1 MKKKILK
8 VSSALMCAAVAGSSA
23 VAPIMSNVSA
33 KSTTSVDATSIVA
46 DDGDAITFDS
56 KESECPFLVSV
67 KQNDLGGSATV
78 KPGDKIKYDVTI
90 RNTSDKAVSGM
101 VMYMAL
107 PDGVKYVSSA
117 ITQDNG
123 EERYDSYKALAS
135 WAKGEGLLT
144 IKPAAKYED
153 KSPTIDAGD
162 TLSFEL
168 VGEVESGAK
177 AADVKTNL
185 EVHYKD
191 ADGKKISV
199 NSADIVTTITSL
211 KNCIVKL
218 DANGGKAVS
227 AITVKEG
234 EAVASLPDTT
244 REGFTFDG
252 WYTAADGGDKV
263 TSLENVTDD
272 TTLYAHWIA
281 NTYTLT
287 FDSQGGD
294 AIDAIVASAADEIT
308 SLPAPN
314 RENYLFEG
322 WYTAADGGKK
332 VTSLSL
338 VKDTTLYAHWKTVHY
353 TITFDSQGG
362 TAVDPIVADVGNLFT
377 AMPTTTRENY
387 VFDGWY
393 TEPSGGVRVTQI
405 EDGKDVTL
413 YAHWSEATYVL
424 TFDTQGADT
433 VGPIRFGNADMA
445 GIELPTPARDGYKFE
460 GWFTEAEGGEKVTE
474 ITNAADA
481 TLYAHWTPISDG
493 STKPSEPSKPGDG
506 SDKKDDT
513 TTKPDGST
521 TKPDDGSTKPGD
533 GSTTKP
539 DDGSTKPDD
548 GANKKDDSTAK
559 PDDGKSDGTT
569 TPDDGS
575 NGGSDN
581 TNNGSTST
589 DDGSSK
595 TDDKSDAEVRTY
607 KLTVISADGTTTNVS
622 VKSSVTLDALVQKLG
637 YTNAKTYK
645 LTTASGSGTDLA
657 ADTTM
662 KSIADAAANGE
673 VLVIAYDESG
683 KAIGSGK
690 VTNTGTDEFR
700 VSLSKDTN
708 VSLSD
713 NKGTDASDKTGVDGK
728 GKGETDTPGKS
739 DSTASAVKTADVGV
753 IPALGGM
760 GGVMSTLLGVLAVF
774 KRKRP

>member
-56 KESECPFLVSV
+56 NESECPFLVSV
-67 KQNDLGGSATV
+67 KQNGVGGSATV
-78 KPGDKIKYDVTI
+78 KPGDEIKYDVTI
-90 RNTSDKAVSGM
+90 RNTSDKDVRGI

-107 PDGVKYVSSA
+107 PSGMKYVSSA

-123 EERYDSYKALAS
+123 NGRTDFHEALTS
-135 WAKGEGLLT
+135 WGKGEGLLT
-144 IKPAAKYED
+144 IKPATELGD
-153 KSPTIDAGD
+153 KSSIMNSGD

-168 VGEVESGAK
+168 VGEVESGAE

-191 ADGKKISV
+191 ADGKKVSV

-218 DANGGKAVS
+218 DANGGKAVN

-234 EAVASLPDTT
+234 EAVSSLPDTT

-272 TTLYAHWIA
+272 TTLYAHWVA

-294 AIDAIVASAADEIT
+294 AVDAITASAADEIK

-322 WYTAADGGKK
+322 WYTAADGGEK
-332 VTSLSL
+332 VTNLTL
-338 VKDTTLYAHWKTVHY
+338 VKDTTLYAHWKSVHY
-353 TITFDSQGG
+353 TITFDAQGG
-362 TAVDPIVADVGNLFT
+362 SPVNPIVADVGNLFT

-405 EDGKDVTL
+405 DDGKDVTL

-424 TFDTQGADT
+424 TFDTQGADA

-445 GIELPTPARDGYKFE
+445 GITLPTPARDGYKFE

-474 ITNAADA
+474 IKTAADA
-481 TLYAHWTPISDG
+481 TLYAHWTPISEE
-493 STKPSEPSKPGDG
+493 KPNPSEPAKPGEKPGDG
-506 SDKKDDT
+506 SE
-513 TTKPDGST
+513 TKPGDGSE
-521 TKPDDGSTKPGD
+521 TKPGD

-539 DDGSTKPDD
+539 DDGST
-548 GANKKDDSTAK
+548 TK
-559 PDDGKSDGTT
+559 PDDGKNDGTT
-569 TPDDGS
+569 PTPTPTPDNGS
-575 NGGSDN
+575 NNGTN
-581 TNNGSTST
+581 T
-589 DDGSSK
+589 

-645 LTTASGSGTDLA
+645 MTTASGSGTDLA

-662 KSIADAAANGE
+662 KTIADATANGE
-673 VLVIAYDESG
+673 VLVVAYDESG
-683 KAIGSGK
+683 KPIGSGK
-690 VTNTGTDEFR
+690 VTNTGTDTFN

-708 VSLSD
+708 VSL
-713 NKGTDASDKTGVDGK
+713 NKGTDASDKSGVDGK
-728 GKGETDTPGKS
+728 GKGEAVTPGKS

-760 GGVMSTLLGVLAVF
+760 GGVMSALLGVLAVF
-774 KRKRP
+774 KRKH

>member
-1 MKKKILK
+1 MKEKILK

-67 KQNDLGGSATV
+67 KQNGVGGSATV
-78 KPGDKIKYDVTI
+78 KPGDEIKYDVTI

-107 PDGVKYVSSA
+107 PAGVKYVSSA

-123 EERYDSYKALAS
+123 EERYDSFKALAS
-135 WAKGEGLLT
+135 WGKGEGLLT

-168 VGEVESGAK
+168 VGEVESGAE

-211 KNCIVKL
+211 KNCVVKL
-218 DANGGKAVS
+218 DANGGKAVN

-272 TTLYAHWIA
+272 TTLYAHWVA

-294 AIDAIVASAADEIT
+294 AIDAITSSAADEIK

-322 WYTAADGGKK
+322 WYTAADGGEK
-332 VTSLSL
+332 VTNLTL
-338 VKDTTLYAHWKTVHY
+338 TKDTTLYAHWKAVHY
-353 TITFDSQGG
+353 TITFDAQGG
-362 TAVDPIVADVGNLFT
+362 SEVAPIVADVGQLFT
-377 AMPTTTRENY
+377 AMPTSTRENY

-424 TFDTQGADT
+424 TFDTQGADA
-433 VGPIRFGNADMA
+433 VGPIRFGNSEMAD
-445 GIELPTPARDGYKFE
+445 IKLPTPARDGYKFE

-474 ITNAADA
+474 ITTAADA
-481 TLYAHWTPISDG
+481 TLYAHWTPISEE
-493 STKPSEPSKPGDG
+493 KPNPSEPTKPGE
-506 SDKKDDT
+506 
-513 TTKPDGST
+513 KPGDGST
-521 TKPDDGSTKPGD
+521 TKPDDGSTTKPDD

-548 GANKKDDSTAK
+548 GKT
-559 PDDGKSDGTT
+559 DGTQT
-569 TPDDGS
+569 PTPTPTPD
-575 NGGSDN
+575 NGSDN
-581 TNNGSTST
+581 GSNT
-589 DDGSSK
+589 

-645 LTTASGSGTDLA
+645 MTTASSSGTDLA

-673 VLVIAYDESG
+673 VLVVAYDESG
-683 KAIGSGK
+683 KPIGSGK
-690 VTNTGTDEFR
+690 VTNTGTDEYR

-708 VSLSD
+708 VSLD
-713 NKGTDASDKTGVDGK
+713 KGTDASDKTGVDGK
-728 GKGETDTPGKS
+728 GKGEGEATTPGKS

-753 IPALGGM
+753 VPALGGM
-760 GGVMSTLLGVLAVF
+760 GGVLSTLLGVLAVL
-774 KRKRP
+774 KRKH

>member
-56 KESECPFLVSV
+56 NESECPFLVSV
-67 KQNDLGGSATV
+67 KQNGVGGSATV
-78 KPGDKIKYDVTI
+78 KPGDEIKYDVTI
-90 RNTSDKAVSGM
+90 RNTSDKDVRGI

-107 PDGVKYVSSA
+107 PSGMKYVSSA

-123 EERYDSYKALAS
+123 NGRTDFHEALTS
-135 WAKGEGLLT
+135 WGKGEGLLT
-144 IKPAAKYED
+144 IKPATELGD
-153 KSPTIDAGD
+153 KSSIMNSGD

-168 VGEVESGAK
+168 VGEVESGAE

-218 DANGGKAVS
+218 DANGGKAVD

-234 EAVASLPDTT
+234 EAVSSLPDTT

-272 TTLYAHWIA
+272 TTLYAHWVA

-294 AIDAIVASAADEIT
+294 AIDAITSSAADEIK

-322 WYTAADGGKK
+322 WYTAAEGGEK
-332 VTSLSL
+332 VTNLTL
-338 VKDTTLYAHWKTVHY
+338 VKDTTLYAHWKSVHY
-353 TITFDSQGG
+353 TITFDAQGG
-362 TAVDPIVADVGNLFT
+362 SPVNPIVADVGNLFT

-424 TFDTQGADT
+424 TFDTQGADA

-445 GIELPTPARDGYKFE
+445 SIELPTPARDGYKFE

-481 TLYAHWTPISDG
+481 TLYAHWTPISEE
-493 STKPSEPSKPGDG
+493 KPNPSEPTKPGEKPGDG
-506 SDKKDDT
+506 SE
-513 TTKPDGST
+513 
-521 TKPDDGSTKPGD
+521 TKPGD

-539 DDGSTKPDD
+539 DDGST
-548 GANKKDDSTAK
+548 TK
-559 PDDGKSDGTT
+559 PDDGKTDGTT
-569 TPDDGS
+569 PTPTPTPTPDNGS
-575 NGGSDN
+575 
-581 TNNGSTST
+581 NNGSNT
-589 DDGSSK
+589 

-645 LTTASGSGTDLA
+645 MTTASGSGTDLA

-662 KSIADAAANGE
+662 KTIADATANGE
-673 VLVIAYDESG
+673 VLVVAYDESG

-690 VTNTGTDEFR
+690 VTNTGTDTFN

-708 VSLSD
+708 VSL
-713 NKGTDASDKTGVDGK
+713 NKGTDASDKSGVDGK
-728 GKGETDTPGKS
+728 GKGEGEAATPGKS

-753 IPALGGM
+753 VPALGGM
-760 GGVMSTLLGVLAVF
+760 GGVMSVLLGVLAVF
-774 KRKRP
+774 KRKH

>member
-56 KESECPFLVSV
+56 NESECPFLVSV
-67 KQNDLGGSATV
+67 KQNGVGGSATV
-78 KPGDKIKYDVTI
+78 KPGDEIKYDVTI

-107 PDGVKYVSSA
+107 PAGVKYVSSA

-123 EERYDSYKALAS
+123 EERYDSFKALSS

-168 VGEVESGAK
+168 VGEVESGAE

-185 EVHYKD
+185 EVHYND

-218 DANGGKAVS
+218 DANGGKAVN

-272 TTLYAHWIA
+272 TTLYAHWVA

-294 AIDAIVASAADEIT
+294 AIDAITSSAADEIK

-322 WYTAADGGKK
+322 WYTAADGGEK
-332 VTSLSL
+332 VTNLTL
-338 VKDTTLYAHWKTVHY
+338 VKDTTLYAHWKSVHY
-353 TITFDSQGG
+353 TITFDAQGG
-362 TAVDPIVADVGNLFT
+362 SPVNPIVADVGNLFT

-405 EDGKDVTL
+405 EDGKDITL

-424 TFDTQGADT
+424 TFDTQGADA
-433 VGPIRFGNADMA
+433 VGPIRFGNSDLPS
-445 GIELPTPARDGYKFE
+445 ELPIPARDGYKFE

-481 TLYAHWTPISDG
+481 TLYAHWTPISEE
-493 STKPSEPSKPGDG
+493 KPNPSEPAKPGEKPGDG
-506 SDKKDDT
+506 SE
-513 TTKPDGST
+513 
-521 TKPDDGSTKPGD
+521 TKPGD

-539 DDGSTKPDD
+539 DDGSTTKPDD
-548 GANKKDDSTAK
+548 GSTTK
-559 PDDGKSDGTT
+559 PDDGKNDGTT
-569 TPDDGS
+569 PTPTPTPDNGS
-575 NGGSDN
+575 
-581 TNNGSTST
+581 NNGSNT
-589 DDGSSK
+589 

-645 LTTASGSGTDLA
+645 MTTASGSGTDLA

-662 KSIADAAANGE
+662 KTIADATANGE
-673 VLVIAYDESG
+673 VLVVAYDESG

-690 VTNTGTDEFR
+690 VTNTGTDTFN

-708 VSLSD
+708 VSL
-713 NKGTDASDKTGVDGK
+713 NKGTDASDKSGVDGK
-728 GKGETDTPGKS
+728 GKGEGEAATPGKS

-753 IPALGGM
+753 VPALGGM
-760 GGVMSTLLGVLAVF
+760 GGVMSVLLGVLAVF
-774 KRKRP
+774 KRKH

>member
-56 KESECPFLVSV
+56 NESECPFLVSV
-67 KQNDLGGSATV
+67 KQNGVGGSATV
-78 KPGDKIKYDVTI
+78 KPGDEIKYDVTI

-107 PDGVKYVSSA
+107 PSGVKYVSSA

-123 EERYDSYKALAS
+123 AGRTNSHEALTS
-135 WAKGEGLLT
+135 WGKGEGLLT
-144 IKPAAKYED
+144 IKPATKLGDE
-153 KSPTIDAGD
+153 SPMMYDGD

-168 VGEVESGAK
+168 VGKVESGAE

-191 ADGKKISV
+191 ADGKKVSV

-218 DANGGKAVS
+218 DANGGKAVN

-234 EAVASLPDTT
+234 EAVPSLPDTT

-272 TTLYAHWIA
+272 TTLYAHWVA

-294 AIDAIVASAADEIT
+294 TIDAITASAADEIK

-322 WYTAADGGKK
+322 WYTEAEGGEK
-332 VTSLSL
+332 VTNLTL
-338 VKDTTLYAHWKTVHY
+338 VKDTTLYAHWKSVHY
-353 TITFDSQGG
+353 TITFDAQGG
-362 TAVDPIVADVGNLFT
+362 SPVNPIVADVGNLFT

-424 TFDTQGADT
+424 TFDTQGADA

-445 GIELPTPARDGYKFE
+445 GITLPTPVRDGYKFE

-474 ITNAADA
+474 IKTAADA
-481 TLYAHWTPISDG
+481 TLYAHWTPISEE
-493 STKPSEPSKPGDG
+493 KPAPSEPAKPGEKPGGG
-506 SDKKDDT
+506 SE
-513 TTKPDGST
+513 
-521 TKPDDGSTKPGD
+521 TKPGD

-539 DDGSTKPDD
+539 DDGST
-548 GANKKDDSTAK
+548 TK
-559 PDDGKSDGTT
+559 PDDGKNDGTT
-569 TPDDGS
+569 PTPTPTPTPDNGS
-575 NGGSDN
+575 
-581 TNNGSTST
+581 NNGSNT
-589 DDGSSK
+589 

-645 LTTASGSGTDLA
+645 MTTASGSGTDLA

-662 KSIADAAANGE
+662 KTIADATANGE

-683 KAIGSGK
+683 KPIGSGK
-690 VTNTGTDEFR
+690 VTNTGTDTFN

-708 VSLSD
+708 VSL
-713 NKGTDASDKTGVDGK
+713 NKGTDASDKSGVDGK
-728 GKGETDTPGKS
+728 GKGEGEASTPGKS

-753 IPALGGM
+753 VPALGGM
-760 GGVMSTLLGVLAVF
+760 GGVLSTLLGVLAVF
-774 KRKRP
+774 KRKH

>member
-1 MKKKILK
+1 
-8 VSSALMCAAVAGSSA
+8 
-23 VAPIMSNVSA
+23 
-33 KSTTSVDATSIVA
+33 
-46 DDGDAITFDS
+46 
-56 KESECPFLVSV
+56 
-67 KQNDLGGSATV
+67 
-78 KPGDKIKYDVTI
+78 
-90 RNTSDKAVSGM
+90 M
-101 VMYMAL
+101 V
-107 PDGVKYVSSA
+107 
-117 ITQDNG
+117 
-123 EERYDSYKALAS
+123 S

-168 VGEVESGAK
+168 VGEVESDAK

-234 EAVASLPDTT
+234 EAVSSLPDTT

-294 AIDAIVASAADEIT
+294 AIDAITSSAADEIT

-322 WYTAADGGKK
+322 WYTEAEGGEK
-332 VTSLSL
+332 VTNLTL

-353 TITFDSQGG
+353 TITFDAQGG
-362 TAVDPIVADVGNLFT
+362 SPVNPIVADVGNLFT
-377 AMPTTTRENY
+377 AMPTSTRENY

-445 GIELPTPARDGYKFE
+445 TIELPKPARDGYKFE

-481 TLYAHWTPISDG
+481 TLYAHWTPISEE
-493 STKPSEPSKPGDG
+493 KPNPSEPTKPGEKPGDG
-506 SDKKDDT
+506 SE
-513 TTKPDGST
+513 
-521 TKPDDGSTKPGD
+521 TKPGD

-539 DDGSTKPDD
+539 DDGSTTKPDD
-548 GANKKDDSTAK
+548 GSNKKPDDGSTTK
-559 PDDGKSDGTT
+559 PDDGKTDGTT
-569 TPDDGS
+569 STPTPTPTPDNGS
-575 NGGSDN
+575 
-581 TNNGSTST
+581 NNGSNT
-589 DDGSSK
+589 

-645 LTTASGSGTDLA
+645 MTTASGSGTDLA

-662 KSIADAAANGE
+662 KSIADATANGE

-713 NKGTDASDKTGVDGK
+713 NKGTDANDKTGVDGK
-728 GKGETDTPGKS
+728 GKGETDTQGKS

-774 KRKRP
+774 KRKHP

>member
-1 MKKKILK
+1 MKKNILK

-107 PDGVKYVSSA
+107 PSGVKYVSSA

-123 EERYDSYKALAS
+123 EERYDSYKAMAS

-185 EVHYKD
+185 EVHYTD

-211 KNCIVKL
+211 KNCVIKL
-218 DANGGKAVS
+218 DANGGKAVD
-227 AITVKEG
+227 AIAVKEG
-234 EAVASLPDTT
+234 EAVSSLPDTT

-294 AIDAIVASAADEIT
+294 AIDAITASAADEIK

-322 WYTAADGGKK
+322 WYTAADGGEK
-332 VTSLSL
+332 VTKLSL
-338 VKDTTLYAHWKTVHY
+338 VKDTTLYAHWKSVHY
-353 TITFDSQGG
+353 TITFDAQGG
-362 TAVDPIVADVGNLFT
+362 SEVAPIVADVGNLFT
-377 AMPTTTRENY
+377 AMPETTRENY

-433 VGPIRFGNADMA
+433 VGPIRFGNSEMA
-445 GIELPTPARDGYKFE
+445 GIELPTPARDDYKFE
-460 GWFTEAEGGEKVTE
+460 GWFTEPEGGEKVTE

-481 TLYAHWTPISDG
+481 TLYAHWTAISDD
-493 STKPSEPSKPGDG
+493 STTPSDPSKPSDG
-506 SDKKDDT
+506 SDKKDDS
-513 TTKPDGST
+513 TTKPDDGST
-521 TKPDDGSTKPGD
+521 TKPDDGS
-533 GSTTKP
+533 
-539 DDGSTKPDD
+539 
-548 GANKKDDSTAK
+548 NKKDDNTAK

-569 TPDDGS
+569 TPTPTPD
-575 NGGSDN
+575 NGSDN

-595 TDDKSDAEVRTY
+595 TDDNSDAEVRTY

-622 VKSSVTLDALVQKLG
+622 VKSTVTLDALVQKLG

-645 LTTASGSGTDLA
+645 MTTASGSGTDLS

-662 KSIADAAANGE
+662 KDIADATSNGE

-728 GKGETDTPGKS
+728 GKGETDTQGKS

-774 KRKRP
+774 KRKRS